1 MITSEIGEG
10 EVEEALIRA
19 RLTTGVAVA
28 NVAGAVPPGGIGSA
42 AGAFDTSVNR
52 DTFIATVAEIKAQL
66 NALLAGLRTSKSIA
80 P

>member
-28 NVAGAVPPGGIGSA
+28 NVAGAVPPGGTGSA
-42 AGAFDTSVNR
+42 AG
-52 DTFIATVAEIKAQL
+52 
-66 NALLAGLRTSKSIA
+66 LLIHPSIVIHSLRPWRKSKRSLMRC
-80 P
+80 